1 MADLPTRHR
10 LFGPR
15 SLLFFAV
22 GVGLFLVAG
31 AAWGE
36 EGIRIIRWVFVVVF
50 ATALVAALVMLVA
63 GFRSGSG
70 RIARLLRRGR
80 VEEACRLGREL
91 VRRDP
96 GDVRVLWLTT
106 AALLGAGAVEEA
118 RSIFARIRPESLP
131 PRMAAHYG
139 EVRDALHPPNGA

>member
-1 MADLPTRHR
+1 MGDLPLRRR
-10 LFGPR
+10 LFSPKA
-15 SLLFFAV
+15 LLFFAA

-36 EGIRIIRWVFVVVF
+36 GGIRLIRGVFIGVF
-50 ATALVAALVMLVA
+50 AATLVAALVLFVA
-63 GFRSGSG
+63 GFRSGAG
-70 RIARLLRRGR
+70 RISRLLRRGK

-118 RSIFARIRPESLP
+118 RSIFARIRPGSLP
-131 PRMAAHYG
+131 PRMAARYG
-139 EVRDALHPPNGA
+139 EVRDALRPPGGP